1 MHCEGNSR
9 AVQRGWGRD
18 GQGVVV
24 AVYLLFCSRSE
35 GGTVELGGGV
45 VVVEEHQ
52 IRSREESREILMRK
66 ILTFFLLQAQG
77 RTDSELELKLKKVRE
92 QTGGRWTD
100 GFLKGEEDRPC
111 RRPWRC
117 VASLVWQIWGG
128 ATRKT
133 GQAGRVKMRNN
144 IWGTHRARS

>member
-52 IRSREESREILMRK
+52 IRSREESRGILMEK
-66 ILTFFLLQAQG
+66 ILAFFLLQAQG
-77 RTDSELELKLKKVRE
+77 RTDSELELKRVRKR
-92 QTGGRWTD
+92 TDGWRTD
-100 GFLKGEEDRPC
+100 GFLKG
-111 RRPWRC
+111 
-117 VASLVWQIWGG
+117 GG
-128 ATRKT
+128 GQTMSKT
-133 GQAGRVKMRNN
+133 MAVCCLPGSANLGRGDKEN
-144 IWGTHRARS
+144 GTSWTSKNAK